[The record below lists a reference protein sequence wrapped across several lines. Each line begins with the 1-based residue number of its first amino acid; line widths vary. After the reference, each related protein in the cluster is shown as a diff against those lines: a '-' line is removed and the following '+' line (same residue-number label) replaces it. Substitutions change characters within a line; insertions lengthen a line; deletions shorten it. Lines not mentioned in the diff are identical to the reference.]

1 MNLLDA
7 VKQSCNVY
15 FYQVGLLLGNHIIN
29 HYAQLFG
36 LGQVSGIDMPGER
49 SGWLSGEEE
58 YNKRFKKRG
67 WVWTRGLDMDLA
79 IGQAQLTTPIQLAN
93 VVAALGNG
101 RFRYTPHLL
110 KEVRNGDD
118 IVVQGG
124 ITSHS
129 VALGLDPKII
139 ATMHTAMLGVTGE
152 GGTAGR
158 ARVPGVPVGGKTGSA
173 QNPQGQ
179 KTHALF
185 AGIAPVEDPVIA
197 VSAVVEN
204 IGHGG
209 TFAAP
214 IAGAVLRHYFA
225 FTVEGKQIVQKYAG
239 TQLDSVE

>member
-1 MNLLDA
+1 
-7 VKQSCNVY
+7 
-15 FYQVGLLLGNHIIN
+15 
-29 HYAQLFG
+29 
-36 LGQVSGIDMPGER
+36 MPGER

-58 YNKRFKKRG
+58 YNKRFKPRG

-79 IGQAQLTTPIQLAN
+79 IGQAQLTTPIQLCN
-93 VVAALGNG
+93 VVAAMGNG
-101 RFRYTPHLL
+101 KYRYTPHLL
-110 KEVRNGDD
+110 KEIRNGDD
-118 IVVQGG
+118 IVLKDG
-124 ITSHS
+124 IAPHGFL
-129 VALGLDPKII
+129 LGLDSSII
-139 ATMHTAMLGVTGE
+139 GTMHTAMLGVTGE

-185 AGIAPVEDPVIA
+185 AGIAPVENPVIA

-225 FTVEGKQIVQKYAG
+225 FNPEGKRIVTMYAG
-239 TQLDSVE
+239 TKLDSVE